1 MKKILLFII
10 LSLLLIDCQKKNI
23 VSNKLIN
30 ELSLINETKGN
41 YIPDVLYNVL
51 FVKLDNGKYLRT
63 NGDELFSIYKKNY
76 NNIKY
81 YDFLNKIL
89 NQNMVLKHNFI
100 DNNNA
105 FNLDQNL
112 AQQNIAYL
120 VKKFSID
127 NENGTYKFDASLNN
141 DYNSILYC
149 FFKSGYEISFDD
161 YSGIF
166 IMKK

>member
-100 DNNNA
+100 DNNA

>member
-1 MKKILLFII
+1 
-10 LSLLLIDCQKKNI
+10 
-23 VSNKLIN
+23 
-30 ELSLINETKGN
+30 
-41 YIPDVLYNVL
+41 
-51 FVKLDNGKYLRT
+51 
-63 NGDELFSIYKKNY
+63 
-76 NNIKY
+76 
-81 YDFLNKIL
+81 
-89 NQNMVLKHNFI
+89 MVLKHNFI

-127 NENGTYKFDASLNN
+127 KENGKYKFDASLNN